1 MMPRICKTDDAYTLK
16 AVEMAAICTCSQG
29 QSCKGEVI
37 LAENTKLGTRFA
49 GWQACS
55 TADGGTA
62 SVDRQS
68 GQGWRLRREA

>member
-68 GQGWRLRREA
+68 GQGWRLRQEA

>member
-16 AVEMAAICTCSQG
+16 VVEMAAICTCSQG